1 MDISE
6 FFRNFAHKYE
16 KTMNFDI
23 TEMTD
28 LSGEMAH
35 IYSVTL
41 KGEEQT
47 LLEQFFEDNA
57 EYEKELD
64 TIIQKILLM
73 GKETGCRYEF
83 FKHHEGALADGVA
96 ALRVGQIRLYCLYF
110 DRTAVFFGSGG
121 YKSPEIKAYQED
133 PALNEKAMQMREIAS
148 RINKAIIE
156 KDIVIEEDGSLT
168 INYWE
173 DEDGE

>member
-1 MDISE
+1 MD
-6 FFRNFAHKYE
+6 
-16 KTMNFDI
+16 FDI
-23 TEMTD
+23 IELAD

-41 KGEEQT
+41 KGDELT

-57 EYEKELD
+57 EYVEELN
-64 TIIQKILLM
+64 TIIQKLILM

-96 ALRVGQIRLYCLYF
+96 AIRVGQIRLYCLYF

-121 YKSPEIKAYQED
+121 YKSPNVKAYQED
-133 PALNEKAMQMREIAS
+133 LELNKKAMQMREIAA
-148 RINKAIIE
+148 RINKAIID
-156 KDIVIEEDGSLT
+156 KDIVIDEDGSLT

>member
-1 MDISE
+1 
-6 FFRNFAHKYE
+6 
-16 KTMNFDI
+16 MNFDI

-47 LLEQFFEDNA
+47 LFEQFFEDNA
-57 EYEKELD
+57 EYEEELD
-64 TIIQKILLM
+64 TIIQKLM
-73 GKETGCRYEF
+73 VMGNETGCRYEF

-110 DRTAVFFGSGG
+110 D
-121 YKSPEIKAYQED
+121 
-133 PALNEKAMQMREIAS
+133 
-148 RINKAIIE
+148 
-156 KDIVIEEDGSLT
+156 
-168 INYWE
+168 
-173 DEDGE
+173 

>member
-1 MDISE
+1 MD
-6 FFRNFAHKYE
+6 
-16 KTMNFDI
+16 FDI
-23 TEMTD
+23 IELAD

-41 KGEEQT
+41 KGDELT

-57 EYEKELD
+57 EYVEELD
-64 TIIQKILLM
+64 TIIQKLILR

-96 ALRVGQIRLYCLYF
+96 AIRVGQIRLYCLYF

-121 YKSPEIKAYQED
+121 YKSPNVKAYQED
-133 PALNEKAMQMREIAS
+133 LELNKKAMQMREIAA
-148 RINKAIIE
+148 RINKAIID
-156 KDIVIEEDGSLT
+156 KDIVIDEDGSLT

>member
-1 MDISE
+1 MFS
-6 FFRNFAHKYE
+6 NFAHKYLI
-16 KTMNFDI
+16 TMDFDI
-23 TEMTD
+23 TEIAD

-57 EYEKELD
+57 EYTEEID
-64 TIIQKILLM
+64 TIIQKLILM

-96 ALRVGQIRLYCLYF
+96 AIRVGQIRLYCLYF

-121 YKSPEIKAYQED
+121 FKSPNIKSYQED
-133 PALNEKAMQMREIAS
+133 PELNEKAMQMREIAA

>member
-1 MDISE
+1 
-6 FFRNFAHKYE
+6 
-16 KTMNFDI
+16 MNFDI

-47 LLEQFFEDNA
+47 L
-57 EYEKELD
+57 
-64 TIIQKILLM
+64 
-73 GKETGCRYEF
+73 
-83 FKHHEGALADGVA
+83 ADGVA

-110 DRTAVFFGSGG
+110 DRTAV
-121 YKSPEIKAYQED
+121 
-133 PALNEKAMQMREIAS
+133 L
-148 RINKAIIE
+148 
-156 KDIVIEEDGSLT
+156 EEDGSLT

>member
-1 MDISE
+1 MD
-6 FFRNFAHKYE
+6 
-16 KTMNFDI
+16 FDI
-23 TEMTD
+23 IELAD

-41 KGEEQT
+41 KGDELT
-47 LLEQFFEDNA
+47 LLEQFFEDNV
-57 EYEKELD
+57 EYVEELD
-64 TIIQKILLM
+64 TIIQKLILM

-96 ALRVGQIRLYCLYF
+96 AIRVGQIRLYCLYF

-121 YKSPEIKAYQED
+121 YKSPNIKAYQED
-133 PALNEKAMQMREIAS
+133 LELNKKAMQMREIAA
-148 RINKAIIE
+148 RINKAIID
-156 KDIVIEEDGSLT
+156 KDIVIDEDGSLT

>member
-1 MDISE
+1 MD
-6 FFRNFAHKYE
+6 
-16 KTMNFDI
+16 FDI
-23 TEMTD
+23 IELAD

-41 KGEEQT
+41 KGDELT

-57 EYEKELD
+57 EYVEELD
-64 TIIQKILLM
+64 TIIQKLILM

-121 YKSPEIKAYQED
+121 YKSPNIKAYQED
-133 PALNEKAMQMREIAS
+133 LELNKKAMQMREIAA
-148 RINKAIIE
+148 RINKAIID

-168 INYWE
+168 FNYWE

>member
-16 KTMNFDI
+16 ETMSFDI

-57 EYEKELD
+57 EYEEEIN
-64 TIIQKILLM
+64 TIVQKIMVM
-73 GKETGCRYEF
+73 GNETGCRYEF
-83 FKHHEGALADGVA
+83 FKHHEG
-96 ALRVGQIRLYCLYF
+96 
-110 DRTAVFFGSGG
+110 
-121 YKSPEIKAYQED
+121 
-133 PALNEKAMQMREIAS
+133 LNEKAMQMREIAS

-173 DEDGE
+173 DEDDE

>member
-1 MDISE
+1 MD
-6 FFRNFAHKYE
+6 
-16 KTMNFDI
+16 FDI
-23 TEMTD
+23 IELAD
-28 LSGEMAH
+28 LSGEVAH

-41 KGEEQT
+41 KGDELT

-57 EYEKELD
+57 EYVEELD
-64 TIIQKILLM
+64 TIIQKLILM

-96 ALRVGQIRLYCLYF
+96 AIRVGQIRLYCLYF

-121 YKSPEIKAYQED
+121 YKSPNIKAYQED
-133 PALNEKAMQMREIAS
+133 LELNKKAMQMREIAA
-148 RINKAIIE
+148 RINKAIID
-156 KDIVIEEDGSLT
+156 KDIVIDEDGSLT

>member
-1 MDISE
+1 MD
-6 FFRNFAHKYE
+6 
-16 KTMNFDI
+16 FDI
-23 TEMTD
+23 IELAD

-41 KGEEQT
+41 KGDELT

-57 EYEKELD
+57 EYVEELD
-64 TIIQKILLM
+64 TIIQKLILM

-96 ALRVGQIRLYCLYF
+96 AIRVGQIRLYCLYF

-121 YKSPEIKAYQED
+121 YKSPNVKAYQED
-133 PALNEKAMQMREIAS
+133 LELNKKAMQMREIAA
-148 RINKAIIE
+148 RINNAIID
-156 KDIVIEEDGSLT
+156 KDIVIDEDGSLT

>member
-6 FFRNFAHKYE
+6 FLRIFAHKLYQ
-16 KTMNFDI
+16 KMDFDI
-23 TEMTD
+23 TEIAD

-57 EYEKELD
+57 EYEEELD
-64 TIIQKILLM
+64 TIIQKLM
-73 GKETGCRYEF
+73 VMGNETGCRYEF

-96 ALRVGQIRLYCLYF
+96 AIRVGQIRLYCLYF
-110 DRTAVFFGSGG
+110 DHTAVFFGSGG
-121 YKSPEIKAYQED
+121 YKSPDIKAYQED
-133 PALNEKAMQMREIAS
+133 PALNEKAMQMREIAAL
-148 RINKAIIE
+148 INKAIID

>member
-1 MDISE
+1 MD
-6 FFRNFAHKYE
+6 
-16 KTMNFDI
+16 FDI
-23 TEMTD
+23 IELAD

-41 KGEEQT
+41 KGDELT

-57 EYEKELD
+57 EYVEELD
-64 TIIQKILLM
+64 TIIQKLILM

-96 ALRVGQIRLYCLYF
+96 AIRVGQIRLYCLYF

-121 YKSPEIKAYQED
+121 YKSPNIKAYQEYLE
-133 PALNEKAMQMREIAS
+133 LNKKAMQMREIAA
-148 RINKAIIE
+148 RINKAIID
-156 KDIVIEEDGSLT
+156 KDIVIDEDGSLT

>member
-1 MDISE
+1 MD
-6 FFRNFAHKYE
+6 
-16 KTMNFDI
+16 FDI
-23 TEMTD
+23 IELAD

-41 KGEEQT
+41 KGDELT

-57 EYEKELD
+57 EYVEELD
-64 TIIQKILLM
+64 TIIQKLILM

-96 ALRVGQIRLYCLYF
+96 AIRVGQIRLYCLYF

-121 YKSPEIKAYQED
+121 YKSPNVKAYQED
-133 PALNEKAMQMREIAS
+133 LELNKKAMQMREIAA
-148 RINKAIIE
+148 RINKAIID
-156 KDIVIEEDGSLT
+156 KDIVIDEDGSFT

-173 DEDGE
+173 DEAGE

>member
-1 MDISE
+1 
-6 FFRNFAHKYE
+6 
-16 KTMNFDI
+16 MNFDI
-23 TEMTD
+23 IEMTD

-47 LLEQFFEDNA
+47 LLEQFFDDNA
-57 EYEKELD
+57 EYEEELN
-64 TIIQKILLM
+64 TIYAKLRAM
-73 GKETGCRYEF
+73 GDKTGCRYEF

-133 PALNEKAMQMREIAS
+133 PALNKKAMQMREIAS

-156 KDIVIEEDGSLT
+156 KDIEIEEDGSLT

-173 DEDGE
+173 NEYGE

>member
-1 MDISE
+1 MD
-6 FFRNFAHKYE
+6 
-16 KTMNFDI
+16 FDI
-23 TEMTD
+23 IELAD

-41 KGEEQT
+41 KGDELT

-57 EYEKELD
+57 EYVEELD
-64 TIIQKILLM
+64 TIIQKLILM

-96 ALRVGQIRLYCLYF
+96 AIRVGQIRLYCLYF

-121 YKSPEIKAYQED
+121 YKSPNVKAYQED
-133 PALNEKAMQMREIAS
+133 LELNKKAMQMREIAA
-148 RINKAIIE
+148 RINKAIID
-156 KDIVIEEDGSLT
+156 KDIVIDEDGSLT

>member
-1 MDISE
+1 
-6 FFRNFAHKYE
+6 
-16 KTMNFDI
+16 MNFEI
-23 TEMTD
+23 TELKD
-28 LSGEMAH
+28 LTGEMAH

-57 EYEKELD
+57 EYQDELE
-64 TIIQKILLM
+64 TILQKLMVM
-73 GKETGCRYEF
+73 GKKTGCRYEF

-96 ALRVGQIRLYCLYF
+96 AIRVGQLRLYCLYF

-121 YKSPEIKAYQED
+121 FKSPEIKSYQED
-133 PALNEKAMQMREIAS
+133 PLLNAKAMQMREIAA
-148 RINKAIIE
+148 RINKAIID
-156 KDIVIEEDGSLT
+156 KDIVIEQDGSLT

>member
-1 MDISE
+1 MD
-6 FFRNFAHKYE
+6 
-16 KTMNFDI
+16 FDI
-23 TEMTD
+23 IELAD

-41 KGEEQT
+41 KGDELT

-57 EYEKELD
+57 EYVEELD
-64 TIIQKILLM
+64 TIIQKLILM

-96 ALRVGQIRLYCLYF
+96 AIRVGQIRLYCLYF

-121 YKSPEIKAYQED
+121 YKSPNIKAYQED
-133 PALNEKAMQMREIAS
+133 LELNKKAMQMREIAA
-148 RINKAIIE
+148 RINKAIID
-156 KDIVIEEDGSLT
+156 KDIVIDEDGSLT

>member
-1 MDISE
+1 MD
-6 FFRNFAHKYE
+6 
-16 KTMNFDI
+16 FDI
-23 TEMTD
+23 IELAD

-41 KGEEQT
+41 KGDELT

-57 EYEKELD
+57 EYVEELD
-64 TIIQKILLM
+64 TIIQKLILM

-121 YKSPEIKAYQED
+121 YKSPNIKAYQED
-133 PALNEKAMQMREIAS
+133 LELNKKAMQMREIAA
-148 RINKAIIE
+148 RINKAIID
-156 KDIVIEEDGSLT
+156 KDIVIDEDGSLT

>member
-1 MDISE
+1 MD
-6 FFRNFAHKYE
+6 
-16 KTMNFDI
+16 FDI
-23 TEMTD
+23 IELAD

-41 KGEEQT
+41 KGDELT

-57 EYEKELD
+57 EYVEELD
-64 TIIQKILLM
+64 TIIQKLILM

-96 ALRVGQIRLYCLYF
+96 AIRVGQIRL
-110 DRTAVFFGSGG
+110 
-121 YKSPEIKAYQED
+121 
-133 PALNEKAMQMREIAS
+133 
-148 RINKAIIE
+148 
-156 KDIVIEEDGSLT
+156 
-168 INYWE
+168 NYWE

>member
-6 FFRNFAHKYE
+6 LFDNFAHKYE
-16 KTMNFDI
+16 KMTDFDI
-23 TEMTD
+23 TEIAD

-57 EYEKELD
+57 EYEEELD
-64 TIIQKILLM
+64 TIIQKIILM
-73 GKETGCRYEF
+73 GKETG
-83 FKHHEGALADGVA
+83 
-96 ALRVGQIRLYCLYF
+96 
-110 DRTAVFFGSGG
+110 
-121 YKSPEIKAYQED
+121 
-133 PALNEKAMQMREIAS
+133 
-148 RINKAIIE
+148 
-156 KDIVIEEDGSLT
+156 
-168 INYWE
+168 YWE

>member
-57 EYEKELD
+57 EYEEELK
-64 TIIQKILLM
+64 TIA
-73 GKETGCRYEF
+73 YEF